1 MYSSSH
7 AISRIRRVVVSFID
21 ENDKSDEMIII
32 CHALRCEKKALHR
45 VFNGRFC
52 IQHSLLLRDIRTK
65 LDEAK
70 NTKNLQ
76 AEIRYRTKELEFR
89 KNPCTTHQHY
99 LQLLIQKLKDD
110 QK

>member
-1 MYSSSH
+1 MRLHS
-7 AISRIRRVVVSFID
+7 VEVSFID
-21 ENDKSDEMIII
+21 VNDKSDEMSII

-52 IQHSLLLRDIRTK
+52 IRHSLLLRDIRTK

-76 AEIRYRTKELEFR
+76 AEIRYRQEELNLR

-110 QK
+110 QM